1 MRRLLGE
8 MSRKFQIK
16 FKYPGEEGERSSSDS
31 AIKPEFISKSG
42 FRENWNLMNS
52 DNISSRF
59 LKSLTSQMT
68 FPVRTEPGAKDHEMV
83 KIKSLEQ
90 IHLLSSPT
98 LSWEGDH

>member
-16 FKYPGEEGERSSSDS
+16 FKYPGEEGRERSSSDS
-31 AIKPEFISKSG
+31 IKPEFISKSG

-59 LKSLTSQMT
+59 LKSLTSDDLSSQDGT
-68 FPVRTEPGAKDHEMV
+68 RSEGSWNGEDKIVRTNTSP
-83 KIKSLEQ
+83 
-90 IHLLSSPT
+90 LLAA
-98 LSWEGDH
+98 EEIIN